1 MKEDN
6 LTGRLNV
13 TRDNLAPLL
22 KEAREAKGMT
32 IEVLAERLKVRP
44 SLLENIEAGHYESLP
59 EMIYTRA
66 YIQKYAQLVGLAPE
80 PFVAAYERIA
90 ANASSPTLV
99 RSAARTVIESAP
111 IVRPQDQPR
120 SPVLGYV
127 LAFFG
132 LVLIGVIAFILARG
146 GLKLPSLGTR
156 PAPTPTNQ
164 ISTTDSTPTEMAG
177 MVRLSV
183 SSIPSG
189 ATVQLD
195 KYNLGTTPL
204 KDALVDS
211 RPSREL
217 RVVKAGYKPFVTTR
231 DLIGNSNLSVTL
243 EKIATTT
250 PSVAAGKIA
259 LIYRGSSWTRVRDQN
274 GKELYQGT
282 PRPGTRLEFD
292 PPVEVRLGAPSLVS
306 AVVNGQTRERLGGS
320 SPATIRLP

>member
-13 TRDNLAPLL
+13 SRDNLAPLL
-22 KEAREAKGMT
+22 KEAREAKGMALED
-32 IEVLAERLKVRP
+32 IAERLKVRP
-44 SLLENIEAGHYESLP
+44 SLVENIEAGRYESLP

-99 RSAARTVIESAP
+99 RSAARTVVESAP
-111 IVRPQDQPR
+111 IVRQQDQPR

-132 LVLIGVIAFILARG
+132 LILIGVLAFVLARG
-146 GLKLPSLGTR
+146 GLKLPSFGAAS
-156 PAPTPTNQ
+156 APVSQPIQAATPDVAPDMT
-164 ISTTDSTPTEMAG
+164 G

-195 KYNLGTTPL
+195 KYNIGTTPL

-211 RPSREL
+211 RPNREL
-217 RVVKAGYKPFVTTR
+217 RVIKAGYKPYVTTR
-231 DLIGNSNLSVTL
+231 NLEGNSNLAVTL
-243 EKIATTT
+243 ERLASATTPT
-250 PSVAAGKIA
+250 VATGKIH
-259 LIYRGSSWTRVRDQN
+259 G
-274 GKELYQGT
+274 
-282 PRPGTRLEFD
+282 
-292 PPVEVRLGAPSLVS
+292 LGCAMHAAKKSTKAHRAQAPSSSLTHLSRCDSVRRAWS
-306 AVVNGQTRERLGGS
+306 AQS
-320 SPATIRLP
+320 